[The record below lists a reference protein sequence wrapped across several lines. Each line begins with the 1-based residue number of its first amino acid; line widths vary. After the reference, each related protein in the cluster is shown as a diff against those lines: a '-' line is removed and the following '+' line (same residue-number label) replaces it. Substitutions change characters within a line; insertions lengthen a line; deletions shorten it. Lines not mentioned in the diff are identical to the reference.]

1 MNFECFF
8 ESSRIKAFRFYLF
21 LMNQKTDMDVF
32 GSFGRKE
39 LGNDNHSQN
48 VWDKLEF
55 LWEIAHYR
63 KSSISVFQKIFA
75 GTDKF
80 FFRK

>member
-48 VWDKLEF
+48 V
-55 LWEIAHYR
+55 
-63 KSSISVFQKIFA
+63 
-75 GTDKF
+75 
-80 FFRK
+80 